1 MSPNGS
7 SSYTVPLVV
16 GGKDR
21 PSATSFP
28 ITSPETG
35 ETLHQCSNAD
45 VADAE
50 AAVEAAAAA
59 LEGWRAQTPRAR
71 RDVLLKAVAA
81 FDARRDEL
89 LGYMQA
95 ETGATAQWACLNLDV
110 ARDIITDVA
119 GRISSLEG
127 LAPATQDPGVGAI
140 VRKEPYG
147 VVLAMAPW
155 NAPYILGVRAV
166 ALPLAAGN
174 TVVLKGSELSPRTMW
189 GIVSAFADAGLPAG
203 ALNVV
208 FSSRDNAAAVTG
220 ALVAHPAVRK
230 INFTGS
236 TAVGRIVGRLAGEN
250 LKPVLLE
257 LGGKAPAVVWED
269 ADLDLAANQ
278 CALGAFLNAGQ
289 ICMSTER
296 VVVHKKVA
304 AEFKAKFA
312 ASANRFFAPGG
323 PAPVL
328 VQAQGVARNR
338 ALVRDAVAKGAEV
351 VLGDAEEGEGAGSE
365 NQMRPVA
372 LAGVTPDMDIY
383 RTESFGPTVSLFE
396 VESEDEAVRLANDT
410 EYGLSAAVFTEDL
423 RRGLRIAGRIESGA
437 VHINNMTVHDEPGLP
452 HGGAKSSGFGR
463 FNASGLEEWVKT
475 KVVTYRV

>member
-1 MSPNGS
+1 MSPNAS
-7 SSYTVPLVV
+7 SSYTVPLLV

-59 LEGWRAQTPRAR
+59 LDGWRAQTPRAR
-71 RDVLLKAVAA
+71 RDILLKAAA
-81 FDARRDEL
+81 VLEARREEL
-89 LGYMQA
+89 AGYMRA
-95 ETGATAQWACLNLDV
+95 ETGATAQWANFNLDV
-110 ARDIITDVA
+110 ARDLITDVA
-119 GRISSLEG
+119 GRISSLGG
-127 LAPATQDPGVGAI
+127 LAPATQDPGVGAL
-140 VRKEPYG
+140 VLKEPYG

-155 NAPYILGVRAV
+155 NAPYILGVRSV

-174 TVVLKGSELSPRTMW
+174 TVVFKGSELSPRTMW
-189 GIVSAFADAGLPAG
+189 GIASAFADAGLPAG
-203 ALNVV
+203 ALNLV
-208 FSSRDNAAAVTG
+208 FASRDGAAAVTG
-220 ALVAHPAVRK
+220 ALIAHPAVRK

-236 TAVGRIVGRLAGEN
+236 TGVGRIVARLAGDC

-269 ADLDLAANQ
+269 ADLDLAADQ

-304 AEFKAKFA
+304 AEFRAKFA
-312 ASANRFFAPGG
+312 ASADRFFAPGG

-338 ALVRDAVAKGAEV
+338 ALVRDAIAKGAEV
-351 VLGDAEEGEGAGSE
+351 VLGDAAAEEASAH
-365 NQMRPVA
+365 QMRPVA
-372 LAGVTPDMDIY
+372 LSGVTPDMDIY
-383 RTESFGPTVSLFE
+383 RAESFGPTVSLFE

-410 EYGLSAAVFTEDL
+410 EYGLTAAVFTEDL

-452 HGGAKSSGFGR
+452 HGGAKSSGYGR